1 MGSQPFIYN
10 IPDSVYVNGSGSYDV
25 SWCQLVR
32 IKADAM
38 QIQVQL
44 KSGTNYIVVM
54 SDAFGL
60 APGEFGFFLCSLPN
74 HTLRADPRAGG
85 VSEIQQVAGS
95 QSAACLNT
103 TSRNQTASQFF
114 WSVSGQANQCHTP
127 RRLMN
132 RTTTQS
138 YLSIGASIRSTWPC
152 QRTTITNSARYSTS
166 RREHDS
172 PSS

>member
-54 SDAFGL
+54 SDSFGL
-60 APGEFGFFLCSLPN
+60 APGEFSGPFQIILTEL
-74 HTLRADPRAGG
+74 TLGQG
-85 VSEIQQVAGS
+85 
-95 QSAACLNT
+95 ACL
-103 TSRNQTASQFF
+103 
-114 WSVSGQANQCHTP
+114 
-127 RRLMN
+127 
-132 RTTTQS
+132 
-138 YLSIGASIRSTWPC
+138 RS
-152 QRTTITNSARYSTS
+152 SK
-166 RREHDS
+166 
-172 PSS
+172 